1 MLNLQKPT
9 IDLFIYY
16 NIAAS
21 KLVNYETSIK
31 KINVLNSVHF
41 QK

>member
-16 NIAAS
+16 SIAAS
-21 KLVNYETSIK
+21 KLVKWVKIAIK
-31 KINVLNSVHF
+31 EMGG
-41 QK
+41 